1 MSPRRITDVATEI
14 AVAAL
19 SLVVTI
25 GLARFFVDLRW
36 RADLV
41 TIVVASHLLA
51 LVVRRAG
58 FGMGISAVV
67 SAAGMLVVGNI
78 VLFPETSGSIVPTGE
93 TLDLLRS
100 DLEAA
105 WNAFELQQAPVEPLR
120 GFVAT
125 AGLALWWAA
134 VLADWAAFR
143 LRSVPETITPATTI
157 FVFTVL
163 LGDGSHPVI
172 HAALFVAVV
181 GAVILSLRLSRQARD
196 DVWVASGAAAGLAS
210 TMRAGVVAA
219 GIALSVGVVAGP
231 ALPDAGEQLLDPSE
245 WDNGPETRRVTSP
258 LVEISASLLDQTE
271 RELFSVGIDDPIDRH
286 YWRQMALTEFNGRE
300 WRRSSSFDDANGR
313 VPSNIASTVNRTT
326 VRQEI
331 TTTALGG
338 IYLPAAYEISNV
350 LTSGDVELEYEVETG
365 ALVVKRQN
373 PSSGPEQASPTS
385 SSLRCPTTTR
395 RRCRPLRPMV
405 SAPTS
410 SPQHTQLPEE
420 CLDGQTTIDA
430 CWNPDITRAA
440 EAITAG
446 ASTDYERVVALQ
458 NFFVDPNNFSYNIQV
473 ALNHDI
479 DSMERFLFDV
489 REGYCEQFASTFA
502 AMARSIGIPTRVAV
516 GFTWGE
522 WDAARRAYVVRGEH
536 AHAWPEVFFADVG
549 WVVLDPTPGRAPA
562 HNQSFARL
570 APAQLGENDAGNREL
585 GDGLVPTTLPAPT
598 PTGGTN
604 AAPSA
609 PDQPEPDPDDLL
621 AEPAGTG
628 TMPGDQDDGRDWSL
642 LLRLVAAIGGV
653 AAIVG
658 VVPLVRIVSRWRR
671 GMRVADDPV
680 GRSELAWDDATAAL
694 RLIGIVPSPAETPME
709 FASRA
714 LQHHRAVGPVDEL
727 AVAITTLRYAK
738 LSDPNSVSHEAE
750 RAATA
755 VAERCRAQ
763 VSGSKRWSDAIDPRT
778 ISLN

>member
-1 MSPRRITDVATEI
+1 M
-14 AVAAL
+14 
-19 SLVVTI
+19 
-25 GLARFFVDLRW
+25 
-36 RADLV
+36 
-41 TIVVASHLLA
+41 
-51 LVVRRAG
+51 
-58 FGMGISAVV
+58 
-67 SAAGMLVVGNI
+67 
-78 VLFPETSGSIVPTGE
+78 
-93 TLDLLRS
+93 
-100 DLEAA
+100 
-105 WNAFELQQAPVEPLR
+105 
-120 GFVAT
+120 
-125 AGLALWWAA
+125 
-134 VLADWAAFR
+134 
-143 LRSVPETITPATTI
+143 
-157 FVFTVL
+157 
-163 LGDGSHPVI
+163 
-172 HAALFVAVV
+172 
-181 GAVILSLRLSRQARD
+181 
-196 DVWVASGAAAGLAS
+196 
-210 TMRAGVVAA
+210 
-219 GIALSVGVVAGP
+219 
-231 ALPDAGEQLLDPSE
+231 
-245 WDNGPETRRVTSP
+245 
-258 LVEISASLLDQTE
+258 
-271 RELFSVGIDDPIDRH
+271 DRH

-313 VPSNIASTVNRTT
+313 VPSNIASAVNRTT

-365 ALVVKRQN
+365 ALVVKRE
-373 PSSGPEQASPTS
+373 SEQRARAGFTYVIESQVPNYDPAA
-385 SSLRCPTTTR
+385 LPTTATDG
-395 RRCRPLRPMV
+395 LGADFV
-405 SAPTS
+405 A
-410 SPQHTQLPEE
+410 QHTQLPEE

-473 ALNHDI
+473 ALDHDI

-621 AEPAGTG
+621 AAPAGTG

-658 VVPLVRIVSRWRR
+658 VVPLVHIVSRWRR

>member
-19 SLVVTI
+19 SLVVTF
-25 GLARFFVDLRW
+25 GLARFFIDLRW

-41 TIVVASHLLA
+41 TLVVASHLLA

-67 SAAGMLVVGNI
+67 SAAGMLVVSNV
-78 VLFPETSGSIVPTGE
+78 VLFPETSGSVIPTGE
-93 TLDLLRS
+93 TLDLVRS

-120 GFVAT
+120 GFVAA
-125 AGLALWWAA
+125 AGLALWWAV

-143 LRSVPETITPATTI
+143 LRSMPETITPATTI

-172 HAALFVAVV
+172 HAALFVAAV

-196 DVWVASGAAAGLAS
+196 NVWVASGAAAGLSS
-210 TMRAGVVAA
+210 TMRAGLVAA

-231 ALPDAGEQLLDPSE
+231 AMPDAGEQLLDPSE

-271 RELFSVGIDDPIDRH
+271 RELFSVGVDDPIDRH

-313 VPSNIASTVNRTT
+313 VPTNIASTVNRTT
-326 VRQEI
+326 VLQEI

-365 ALVVKRQN
+365 ALVVKRKF
-373 PSSGPEQASPTS
+373 EQRARAGFTYVIESQVPNYDPAA
-385 SSLRCPTTTR
+385 LPTTATDG
-395 RRCRPLRPMV
+395 LGADFV
-405 SAPTS
+405 A
-410 SPQHTQLPEE
+410 QHTQLPEE
-420 CLDGQTTIDA
+420 CLDGQTTVDT

-446 ASTDYERVVALQ
+446 ASTDYERIVALQ

-473 ALNHDI
+473 ALDHDI
-479 DSMERFLFDV
+479 NSMERFLFDV

-522 WDAARRAYVVRGEH
+522 WDAARRAFVVRGEH

-585 GDGLVPTTLPAPT
+585 GDGSAPTTLPAPT

-604 AAPSA
+604 AAPSV
-609 PDQPEPDPDDLL
+609 PDQPEPGPDDLL
-621 AEPAGTG
+621 AEPAGMG
-628 TMPGDQDDGRDWSL
+628 SMPGDQDDGRDWSP

-653 AAIVG
+653 IAIVG
-658 VVPLVRIVSRWRR
+658 AVPLVRIVSRRRR

-714 LQHHRAVGPVDEL
+714 LQHHRPVGPVDEL

-738 LSDPNSVSHEAE
+738 LSDPISVSHEAE

-755 VAERCRAQ
+755 VAEQCRAQ
-763 VSGSKRWSDAIDPRT
+763 VSSSTRWSDAIDPRT
-778 ISLN
+778 ITMN